1 MSKLAGKV
9 AIVTGGT
16 SGMGRAIAG
25 RFAHEGAAIVLG
37 GRNVERGAAVVTEV
51 RRSGGRCVFI
61 AGDVADPEVNRRLV
75 DAAVDAFGGVDVL
88 VTNVGTLGLGSV
100 TEVAL
105 DVWHETIS
113 VNLHS
118 VFYLLRSGIP
128 ELKKRG
134 GGTVVVNGSIAAVR
148 AFPNHAAYCAAKAA
162 LRGLVRQAAV
172 DYGPDIRVN
181 MMCPGPVDTPLLWD
195 SARAFP
201 DPATAVA
208 DAGRRTQLGR
218 IGTPDEVASL
228 ALFLASD
235 DSSWITGAA
244 YTIDG
249 GATCA

>member
-1 MSKLAGKV
+1 M
-9 AIVTGGT
+9 
-16 SGMGRAIAG
+16 
-25 RFAHEGAAIVLG
+25 
-37 GRNVERGAAVVTEV
+37 
-51 RRSGGRCVFI
+51 
-61 AGDVADPEVNRRLV
+61 
-75 DAAVDAFGGVDVL
+75 
-88 VTNVGTLGLGSV
+88 
-100 TEVAL
+100 
-105 DVWHETIS
+105 
-113 VNLHS
+113 
-118 VFYLLRSGIP
+118 
-128 ELKKRG
+128 
-134 GGTVVVNGSIAAVR
+134 VVNGSIAAVR

-162 LRGLVRQAAV
+162 LGGLVRQAAV